1 MYLSDLNQVNKFTSF
16 VLKMSFYY
24 FLFTFQDFKVVISSN
39 AVKYNCQ
46 DQMWWIAMNEQSTI
60 NGLKESTGKMYE
72 IGMKEFKIL
81 SFNFILQKKLIFRG
95 AKMEQRLRK
104 S

>member
-1 MYLSDLNQVNKFTSF
+1 
-16 VLKMSFYY
+16 
-24 FLFTFQDFKVVISSN
+24 
-39 AVKYNCQ
+39 
-46 DQMWWIAMNEQSTI
+46 MNEQSTI
-60 NGLKESTGKMYE
+60 NGLKESTGKVYE